1 MMSDIDN
8 VEIPVLLL
16 VGEFDGL
23 NPPSESEKVANALS
37 NSQLEVIDGAGHI
50 IFFEKKEVV
59 ISLIDSFLINEEK

>member
-23 NPPSESEKVANALS
+23 NPPSESKIVADALNWKSLKVR
-37 NSQLEVIDGAGHI
+37 VI
-50 IFFEKKEVV
+50 
-59 ISLIDSFLINEEK
+59 